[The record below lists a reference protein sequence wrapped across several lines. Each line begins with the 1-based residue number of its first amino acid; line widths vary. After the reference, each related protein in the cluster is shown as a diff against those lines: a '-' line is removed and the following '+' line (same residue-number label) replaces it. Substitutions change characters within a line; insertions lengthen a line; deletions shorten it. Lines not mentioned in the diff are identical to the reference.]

1 MMMKFIVLL
10 LYRKNVKQIIGMFLV
25 CLFAAAMCFDTSFA
39 DTLYLKNDETLKG
52 VVVEE
57 YTDRIVLSTITGE
70 KQVMRNEI
78 EQLIYD
84 REEQNLVSLAEHCQD
99 RGEFIKAY
107 YYYDKAL
114 TINPDYKKA
123 RKGLN
128 YVGIYVV
135 NSGRIRKL
143 DHVERLNAGERERQG
158 IGNGENK
165 EKREQVRDVLG
176 LSLSDKDGN
185 VVISGVRGGSPAS
198 KGAIKKGDT
207 LLSLWARSVNYM
219 EPEDIMDKLLSPVM
233 DVQMTI
239 ERNYKLNLKK
249 ASKKYGNLAGI
260 KFGYSEMEGMIVKGV
275 AEFSPAETAGIK
287 KDDVISTIG
296 GRDVRYMGIKEVDQ
310 VINSARD
317 GFIVISVKRDMI
329 IWKNFVKNGGING

>member
-1 MMMKFIVLL
+1 MGKFIVLEF
-10 LYRKNVKQIIGMFLV
+10 YGKNIKRIIGMFLISFFSV
-25 CLFAAAMCFDTSFA
+25 VMCSFELSA
-39 DTLYLKNDETLKG
+39 DTIYLRNDETLKG

-57 YTDRIVLSTITGE
+57 YKDRIVLSTITGE
-70 KQVMRNEI
+70 KQIMRNKI

-84 REEQNLVSLAEHCQD
+84 REEQNLVRLAEHCQD
-99 RGEFIKAY
+99 KGEFIKAY

-135 NSGRIRKL
+135 NSGRKRKL

-158 IGNGENK
+158 RDKGKNK
-165 EKREQVRDVLG
+165 EKRVNVKDVLG
-176 LSLSDKDGN
+176 LSLSDENGD
-185 VVISGVRGGSPAS
+185 VIISSVTVGSPAS
-198 KGAIKKGDT
+198 KGGIKKGDT

-219 EPEDIMDKLLSPVM
+219 DSEDIMDKLLSPVM

-239 ERNYKLNLKK
+239 KRDYKLNLKS
-249 ASKKYGNLAGI
+249 ASIKYGNLAGV
-260 KFGYSEMEGMIVKGV
+260 KFGYSEMEGMIVKDI
-275 AEFSPAETAGIK
+275 AESSPAEIAGIK
-287 KDDVISTIG
+287 KDDVISTID

-310 VINSARD
+310 IINSSSD

-329 IWKNFVKNGGING
+329 IWKNFVKNGGVNG

>member
-1 MMMKFIVLL
+1 MKFIAL
-10 LYRKNVKQIIGMFLV
+10 RFCGKNMERIIRIFLV
-25 CLFAAAMCFDTSFA
+25 CLFAMTMCSAASFA
-39 DTLYLKNDETLKG
+39 DTIYLKNDETLKG

-57 YTDRIVLSTITGE
+57 YKDRIVLSTISGE
-70 KQVMRNEI
+70 KQVMRGEI

-107 YYYDKAL
+107 YYYNRAL

-135 NSGRIRKL
+135 NSGRKRKL

-158 IGNGENK
+158 KAKGENK
-165 EKREQVRDVLG
+165 EKREKVRDVLG
-176 LSLSDKDGN
+176 LSLSDNDGN
-185 VVISGVRGGSPAS
+185 VIISDVVIGSPAS
-198 KGAIKKGDT
+198 KSAIKKGDT
-207 LLSLWARSVNYM
+207 LLSLWARAVSYM

-239 ERNYKLNLKK
+239 KRSYKLNLKN
-249 ASKKYGNLAGI
+249 ASIKYGNLAGI
-260 KFGYSEMEGMIVKGV
+260 KFGYSEMEGMVVKGV
-275 AEFSPAETAGIK
+275 AESSPSETAGIK
-287 KDDVISTIG
+287 KDDIISTIG
-296 GRDVRYMGIKEVDQ
+296 GRDVRYMGIKEADQ
-310 VINSARD
+310 VINSSSD
-317 GFIVISVKRDMI
+317 GFVVISVKRDMI
-329 IWKNFVKNGGING
+329 IWKNFAKNGGING

>member
-1 MMMKFIVLL
+1 MKFIALQFFRVNIN
-10 LYRKNVKQIIGMFLV
+10 RIIGMFLV
-25 CLFAAAMCFDTSFA
+25 CLFAMTMCSAASFA
-39 DTLYLKNDETLKG
+39 DTIYLKNDETLKG

-57 YTDRIVLSTITGE
+57 YKDRIVLSTITGE
-70 KQVMRNEI
+70 IEVMRNEI

-107 YYYDKAL
+107 YYYNRAL

-135 NSGRIRKL
+135 NTGRKRKL

-158 IGNGENK
+158 QAKGENK
-165 EKREQVRDVLG
+165 EKREKVKDVLG
-176 LSLSDKDGN
+176 LSLSDDDGN
-185 VVISGVRGGSPAS
+185 VIISGVVTGSPAS
-198 KGAIKKGDT
+198 KSGVKKGDT

-239 ERNYKLNLKK
+239 KRSYKLNLKN
-249 ASKKYGNLAGI
+249 ASIKYGNLAGI

-275 AEFSPAETAGIK
+275 VESSPSKIAGIK
-287 KDDVISTIG
+287 KDDIISTIG
-296 GRDVRYMGIKEVDQ
+296 GRDVRYMGIKEADKI
-310 VINSARD
+310 INSSSD
-317 GFIVISVKRDMI
+317 GHIVISVKRDVI
-329 IWKNFVKNGGING
+329 IWKNFAKNGGING

>member
-1 MMMKFIVLL
+1 MKFIALRF
-10 LYRKNVKQIIGMFLV
+10 YGKNMERIIRIFLV
-25 CLFAAAMCFDTSFA
+25 CLFAMTMCSAASFA
-39 DTLYLKNDETLKG
+39 DTIYLKNDETLKG

-57 YTDRIVLSTITGE
+57 YKDRIVLSTITGE
-70 KQVMRNEI
+70 IEVMRNEI

-107 YYYDKAL
+107 YYYNRAL

-135 NSGRIRKL
+135 NTGRKRKL

-158 IGNGENK
+158 QAKGENK
-165 EKREQVRDVLG
+165 EKREKVKDVLG
-176 LSLSDKDGN
+176 LSLSDDDGN
-185 VVISGVRGGSPAS
+185 VIISGVVTGSPAS
-198 KGAIKKGDT
+198 KSGVKKGDT

-239 ERNYKLNLKK
+239 KRSYKLNLKN
-249 ASKKYGNLAGI
+249 ASIKYGNLAGI

-275 AEFSPAETAGIK
+275 VESSPSKIAGIK
-287 KDDVISTIG
+287 KDDIISTIG
-296 GRDVRYMGIKEVDQ
+296 GRDVRYMGIKEADKI
-310 VINSARD
+310 INSSSD
-317 GFIVISVKRDMI
+317 GHIVISVKRDVI
-329 IWKNFVKNGGING
+329 IWKNFAKNGGING